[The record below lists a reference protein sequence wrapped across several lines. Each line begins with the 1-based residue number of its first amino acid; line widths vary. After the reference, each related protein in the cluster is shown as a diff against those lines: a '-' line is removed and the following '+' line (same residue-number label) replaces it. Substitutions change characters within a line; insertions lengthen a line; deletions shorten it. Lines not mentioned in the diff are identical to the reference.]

1 MAVLLFIIYMLV
13 LIIFGLVVF
22 AVMQIKMAGL
32 TVKDFWSFIEANQE
46 LDKLDKIAKKYEKM
60 STPQQIMFLKEAEKI
75 FNAFDKVPASIWEEE
90 TNKYQNVL
98 EAYKDIKV
106 MRWIENDKSNV
117 KEEVQIRNKKLKKMK
132 NCIDKLY
139 IKVL

>member
-1 MAVLLFIIYMLV
+1 MAVLLFIIYMPV

-117 KEEVQIRNKKLKKMK
+117 KEEVTDTK
-132 NCIDKLY
+132 
-139 IKVL
+139 

>member
-98 EAYKDIKV
+98 EAYKDIKG

-117 KEEVQIRNKKLKKMK
+117 GSYRYEIK
-132 NCIDKLY
+132 N
-139 IKVL
+139 

>member
-75 FNAFDKVPASIWEEE
+75 FNAFDKVPASIWEESYE
-90 TNKYQNVL
+90 MDRK
-98 EAYKDIKV
+98 
-106 MRWIENDKSNV
+106 
-117 KEEVQIRNKKLKKMK
+117 
-132 NCIDKLY
+132 
-139 IKVL
+139 

>member
-117 KEEVQIRNKKLKKMK
+117 KEESYRYEIK
-132 NCIDKLY
+132 N
-139 IKVL
+139 

>member
-46 LDKLDKIAKKYEKM
+46 LDKLDKIAKKYEKI

-117 KEEVQIRNKKLKKMK
+117 KEEVTDTK
-132 NCIDKLY
+132 
-139 IKVL
+139 

>member
-60 STPQQIMFLKEAEKI
+60 STPQQIMFLKEAGKI

-117 KEEVQIRNKKLKKMK
+117 KEEVTDTK
-132 NCIDKLY
+132 
-139 IKVL
+139 

>member
-32 TVKDFWSFIEANQE
+32 TVKDFRSFIEANQE

-106 MRWIENDKSNV
+106 MRWIEKDKSNV
-117 KEEVQIRNKKLKKMK
+117 QEEVTDTK
-132 NCIDKLY
+132 
-139 IKVL
+139 

>member
-1 MAVLLFIIYMLV
+1 MALLLFIIYMLV

-117 KEEVQIRNKKLKKMK
+117 KEEVTDTK
-132 NCIDKLY
+132 
-139 IKVL
+139 

>member
-75 FNAFDKVPASIWEEE
+75 FNAFDKVPACIWEEE
-90 TNKYQNVL
+90 
-98 EAYKDIKV
+98 A
-106 MRWIENDKSNV
+106 
-117 KEEVQIRNKKLKKMK
+117 
-132 NCIDKLY
+132 
-139 IKVL
+139 

>member
-1 MAVLLFIIYMLV
+1 MAVLLVIIYMLILV
-13 LIIFGLVVF
+13 IFGLVVF

-32 TVKDFWSFIEANQE
+32 TVKDFWTFIEANQE

-60 STPQQIMFLKEAEKI
+60 NTMQQIMFLKEAEKI

-98 EAYKDIKV
+98 DAYKDIKV
-106 MRWIENDKSNV
+106 MRWIENDKSNIKNENNEQV
-117 KEEVQIRNKKLKKMK
+117 KTPIQ
-132 NCIDKLY
+132 
-139 IKVL
+139 

>member
-32 TVKDFWSFIEANQE
+32 TVKDFWSFIQANQE

-117 KEEVQIRNKKLKKMK
+117 KEEVTDTK
-132 NCIDKLY
+132 
-139 IKVL
+139 

>member
-60 STPQQIMFLKEAEKI
+60 TTPQQIMFLKEAEKI

-117 KEEVQIRNKKLKKMK
+117 KEEVTDTK
-132 NCIDKLY
+132 
-139 IKVL
+139 

>member
-60 STPQQIMFLKEAEKI
+60 TTPQQIMFLKEAEKI
-75 FNAFDKVPASIWEEE
+75 FSAFDKVSASIWEEE

-117 KEEVQIRNKKLKKMK
+117 KEEVTDTK
-132 NCIDKLY
+132 
-139 IKVL
+139 

>member
-117 KEEVQIRNKKLKKMK
+117 KDEVTDTK
-132 NCIDKLY
+132 
-139 IKVL
+139 

>member
-13 LIIFGLVVF
+13 LVIFALVVF
-22 AVMQIKMAGL
+22 AVMQIRMAGL
-32 TVKDFWSFIEANQE
+32 TVKDFWTFIEANQE

-60 STPQQIMFLKEAEKI
+60 NTQQQIVFLKEAEKI

-98 EAYKDIKV
+98 EVYKDIKV
-106 MRWIENDKSNV
+106 MRWIENDKSNIK
-117 KEEVQIRNKKLKKMK
+117 KEEATNITK
-132 NCIDKLY
+132 
-139 IKVL
+139 

>member
-1 MAVLLFIIYMLV
+1 MAVLVFIIYMLV

-60 STPQQIMFLKEAEKI
+60 TTPQQIMFLKEAEKI

-117 KEEVQIRNKKLKKMK
+117 KEEVTDTK
-132 NCIDKLY
+132 
-139 IKVL
+139 

>member
-1 MAVLLFIIYMLV
+1 MAVLLYIIYMLV

-117 KEEVQIRNKKLKKMK
+117 KEEVTDTK
-132 NCIDKLY
+132 
-139 IKVL
+139 

>member
-1 MAVLLFIIYMLV
+1 MAILLVIIYMLV
-13 LIIFGLVVF
+13 LVIFGLVVF

-46 LDKLDKIAKKYEKM
+46 LDKLDRIAKKYEKM
-60 STPQQIMFLKEAEKI
+60 STTQQIVFLKEAEKI

-90 TNKYQNVL
+90 ANKYQNVL

-106 MRWIENDKSNV
+106 MRWIENDKSNIKSESNEQV
-117 KEEVQIRNKKLKKMK
+117 KTPIQ
-132 NCIDKLY
+132 
-139 IKVL
+139 

>member
-60 STPQQIMFLKEAEKI
+60 TTHQQIMFLKEAEKI
-75 FNAFDKVPASIWEEE
+75 FSAFDKVPASIWEEE

-117 KEEVQIRNKKLKKMK
+117 KEEVTDTK
-132 NCIDKLY
+132 
-139 IKVL
+139 

>member
-22 AVMQIKMAGL
+22 DVMQIKMAGL

-117 KEEVQIRNKKLKKMK
+117 KEEVTDTK
-132 NCIDKLY
+132 
-139 IKVL
+139 

>member
-1 MAVLLFIIYMLV
+1 MAILLVIIYMLV
-13 LIIFGLVVF
+13 LVIFGLVVF

-46 LDKLDKIAKKYEKM
+46 LDKLDRIAKKYEKM
-60 STPQQIMFLKEAEKI
+60 STTQQIVFLKEAEKI

-98 EAYKDIKV
+98 DAYKDIKV
-106 MRWIENDKSNV
+106 MRWIENDKSNIKSESNEQV
-117 KEEVQIRNKKLKKMK
+117 KTPIQ
-132 NCIDKLY
+132 
-139 IKVL
+139 

>member
-117 KEEVQIRNKKLKKMK
+117 KEEITDTK
-132 NCIDKLY
+132 
-139 IKVL
+139 

>member
-22 AVMQIKMAGL
+22 AVKQIKMAGL

-60 STPQQIMFLKEAEKI
+60 TTPQQIMFLKEAEKI

-117 KEEVQIRNKKLKKMK
+117 KEEVTDTK
-132 NCIDKLY
+132 
-139 IKVL
+139 

>member
-1 MAVLLFIIYMLV
+1 MAILLFIIYMLILV
-13 LIIFGLVVF
+13 IFGLVVF

-32 TVKDFWSFIEANQE
+32 TVKDFWTFIEANQE

-60 STPQQIMFLKEAEKI
+60 STTQQIVFLKEAEKI

-98 EAYKDIKV
+98 DVYKDIKV
-106 MRWIENDKSNV
+106 MRWIENDISNI
-117 KEEVQIRNKKLKKMK
+117 KNENSEAITTKL
-132 NCIDKLY
+132 
-139 IKVL
+139 

>member
-60 STPQQIMFLKEAEKI
+60 TTPQQIMFLKEAEKI
-75 FNAFDKVPASIWEEE
+75 FSAC
-90 TNKYQNVL
+90 L
-98 EAYKDIKV
+98 
-106 MRWIENDKSNV
+106 
-117 KEEVQIRNKKLKKMK
+117 
-132 NCIDKLY
+132 LY
-139 IKVL
+139 TSDAADD

>member
-46 LDKLDKIAKKYEKM
+46 LDKLDKTAKKYEKM

-117 KEEVQIRNKKLKKMK
+117 KEEVTDTK
-132 NCIDKLY
+132 
-139 IKVL
+139 